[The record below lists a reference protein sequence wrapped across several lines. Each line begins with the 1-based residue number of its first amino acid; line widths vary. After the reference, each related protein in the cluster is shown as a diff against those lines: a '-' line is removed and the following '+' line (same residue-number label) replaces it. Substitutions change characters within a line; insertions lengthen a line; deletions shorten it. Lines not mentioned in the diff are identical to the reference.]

1 MTPDN
6 NLISEAVFLGD
17 APGFIPAYVYDACA
31 HITHPHTASDSLSP
45 ILQGCSI
52 KNDRHSYS
60 ASAPAMTAT
69 YAYDASARHS
79 WLSRDPIGEL
89 GGRNLYCAMLQNPIN
104 RVDPKGTISEFQKFL
119 LKVVFTIITAVANN
133 GNPSG
138 PSTPPPAPPPID
150 LPVPGTNSPPQ
161 PAPSPNPE
169 ENTQTISGTINWG
182 GVCAVGAVAAVAA
195 AGVVTIHMIAPYVAI
210 PADVVVVSIVIVVV
224 ADDTGQCCSD

>member
-79 WLSRDPIGEL
+79 WLSRDPIGER
-89 GGRNLYCAMLQNPIN
+89 GSINLYRFIDNSTQDYVDTNGDSKWPEIRDKIGDVIIIMAPKQNLWVN
-104 RVDPKGTISEFQKFL
+104 
-119 LKVVFTIITAVANN
+119 
-133 GNPSG
+133 
-138 PSTPPPAPPPID
+138 
-150 LPVPGTNSPPQ
+150 
-161 PAPSPNPE
+161 
-169 ENTQTISGTINWG
+169 
-182 GVCAVGAVAAVAA
+182 
-195 AGVVTIHMIAPYVAI
+195 
-210 PADVVVVSIVIVVV
+210 
-224 ADDTGQCCSD
+224 